1 MQQFHNG
8 FLTCTFF
15 GKSSIKFT
23 TVSINLTFI
32 YNWNLNKINL
42 NILIVPVLISH
53 RKFKVQK
60 RQTLYKNSAQTISSV
75 SNIIPIVYVS

>member
-15 GKSSIKFT
+15 RKSSIKFT

-32 YNWNLNKINL
+32 YNLNLNKINL

-53 RKFKVQK
+53 RKFKAQK
-60 RQTLYKNSAQTISSV
+60 HQTLYKNSAQTISSV